1 MIELEGVGFSWPDGG
16 GAVLKDLTLQV
27 AAGEKLVVL
36 GANGCGK
43 TTLLKLLNG
52 LLFAT
57 TGDYR
62 YRGDVVTKQ
71 LVRSGTWANRFRREM
86 VLLFQHPEA
95 MLFNPTVADEIG
107 YGPRQLGLPDSD
119 KLILQWAG
127 RLGLQSLLEKAPYS
141 LSGGEK
147 KKVALAALLALE
159 PTCLL
164 LDEPIANLDPR
175 SSGWVV
181 DYLLKTEA
189 TVIITTHNL
198 SMAAEL
204 GERCIIMDER
214 GNLCFDGQVKQALA
228 DMDLLQRAN
237 LVHRHQH
244 RHGAFSHSH
253 PHVHDWE

>member
-1 MIELEGVGFSWPDGG
+1 MIELEGIGFQWPDGPG
-16 GAVLKDLTLQV
+16 VLSDLTFGV
-27 AAGEKLVVL
+27 EPGEKVVIL

-57 TGDYR
+57 SGSYR
-62 YRGDVVTKQ
+62 YRGD
-71 LVRSGTWANRFRREM
+71 LVSKRLTRSGPWANRFRREM

-107 YGPRQLGLPDSD
+107 YGPRQLGLADCEQ
-119 KLILQWAG
+119 LIHQWAD
-127 RLGLQSLLEKAPYS
+127 RLGLTPLLQKAPYS

-147 KKVALAALLALE
+147 KKVALAALLAIE
-159 PTCLL
+159 PICLL

-181 DYLLKTEA
+181 DYLLKTQA

-204 GERCIIMDER
+204 GERCLIMDEQGR
-214 GNLCFDGQVKQALA
+214 LCFDGPVKQALG
-228 DMDLLQRAN
+228 DMALLQRAN
-237 LVHRHQH
+237 LVHRHHH
-244 RHGAFSHSH
+244 RHGGFSHTH

>member
-1 MIELEGVGFSWPDGG
+1 MIELENVDFKWPDGPQ
-16 GAVLKDLTLQV
+16 VLRDLTLRV
-27 AAGEKLVVL
+27 APGEKLVVL

-57 TGDYR
+57 AGSYR
-62 YRGDVVTKQ
+62 YRGDLVTKQ
-71 LVRSGTWANRFRREM
+71 LTRSAPWANRFRRET
-86 VLLFQHPEA
+86 VLMFQHPEA

-107 YGPRQLGLPDSD
+107 YGLRQMEHGES
-119 KLILQWAG
+119 KRLIQEWAE
-127 RLGLQSLLEKAPYS
+127 RLSIQGLLETAPYS

-159 PTCLL
+159 PQCLL

-175 SSGWVV
+175 SSGWLV
-181 DYLLKTEA
+181 DHLLSTEA
-189 TVIITTHNL
+189 TVIVTTHNL

-204 GERCIIMDER
+204 GERCLIMDEQGSIR
-214 GNLCFDGQVKQALA
+214 FDGAVKQALQ
-228 DMDLLQRAN
+228 DMELLQQAN
-237 LVHRHQH
+237 LVHRHLH
-244 RHGAFSHSH
+244 RHGSISHSH

>member
-1 MIELEGVGFSWPDGG
+1 MIELERIGFNWPDGPS
-16 GAVLKDLTLQV
+16 VFKDLSLGV
-27 AAGEKLVVL
+27 ESGEKLVVL

-52 LLFAT
+52 LLFPT
-57 TGDYR
+57 VGEYR
-62 YRGDVVTKQ
+62 YRGDRVTKQ
-71 LVRSGTWANRFRREM
+71 LTRSTPWANKFRREM

-107 YGPRQLGLPDSD
+107 YGPRQLGMPETEH
-119 KLILQWAG
+119 LIHKWADQ
-127 RLGLQSLLEKAPYS
+127 LGLLPLLQKAPYS

-147 KKVALAALLALE
+147 KKVALAALLAIE
-159 PTCLL
+159 PSCLL

-198 SMAAEL
+198 SMAVEL
-204 GERCIIMDER
+204 GERCLVMDEQGR
-214 GNLCFDGQVKQALA
+214 LCFDGPVKQALG
-228 DMDLLQRAN
+228 DMALLQRAN

-244 RHGAFSHSH
+244 RHGAISHSH
-253 PHVHDWE
+253 PHIHDWE

>member
-1 MIELEGVGFSWPDGG
+1 MIELDRIGFHWPDGP
-16 GAVLKDLTLQV
+16 AVLQDLTLGVEQ
-27 AAGEKLVVL
+27 GEKLVIL

-57 TGDYR
+57 SGEYR
-62 YRGDVVTKQ
+62 YRDHPVTKHR
-71 LVRSGTWANRFRREM
+71 VRSGPWANRFRREM

-107 YGPRQLGLPDSD
+107 YGPRQMGIPDTEQLIHRWADQLGLLP
-119 KLILQWAG
+119 LLQ
-127 RLGLQSLLEKAPYS
+127 KAPYS

-147 KKVALAALLALE
+147 KKVALAALLAID
-159 PTCLL
+159 PDCLL

-181 DYLLKTEA
+181 DYLLTTKA
-189 TVIITTHNL
+189 TVVITTHNL

-204 GERCIIMDER
+204 GERCVVMDEQGR
-214 GNLCFDGQVKQALA
+214 LCFDGPVKQALG

-244 RHGAFSHSH
+244 RHGTISHSR